1 MTEGWLAGMS
11 ADRDSLQTL
20 REEAR
25 QQGEEPSPV
34 ANAHLSRLQHEIADL
49 AQFRAIMDC
58 CDDAIF
64 IFDAVGRR
72 IIDVSGSTCRRLGY
86 DRDSLLCLNIGDI
99 IDENAH
105 DAIACLHS
113 GRSAHIDCLTTMR
126 GRGDIRVDCE
136 IVISAARLDG
146 RAVAVAIARDMTDRR
161 QDEARLR
168 TSLLE
173 KEVMLKEIHH
183 RVKNNLQVISSLLS
197 IQSTYL
203 ADPRDAG
210 HFQESR
216 DRIRTMALV
225 HEKLYQSN
233 DLASVDFGPYA
244 ERLATNLFRSYT
256 GSGGRINLHIDVKD
270 ISLDADQAVPCGL
283 IVNEL
288 VTNALKYAF
297 PDGRNGTIT
306 VAVKHDKDHY
316 LLIVSDDGIGM
327 RADFDLAETESLGL
341 QLVNMLA
348 SQLDGTVEMD
358 VSAGTKFIVRFRK
371 P

>member
-1 MTEGWLAGMS
+1 MS
-11 ADRDSLQTL
+11 PDRDSLQII
-20 REEAR
+20 REATE
-25 QQGEEPSPV
+25 GPGNEPSPV
-34 ANAHLSRLQHEIADL
+34 AHLSRLQHEIADL

-64 IFDAVGRR
+64 IFDADSGR
-72 IIDVSGSTCRRLGY
+72 IVDVSGSACRRLGY
-86 DRDSLLCLNIGDI
+86 DRDALLCLNIGDI
-99 IDENAH
+99 LGENVRGPVAS
-105 DAIACLHS
+105 LHS
-113 GRSAHIDCLTTMR
+113 GHATHVDCLTTMR
-126 GRGDIRVDCE
+126 GKGHASLECE
-136 IVISAARLDG
+136 IVISAARLEG
-146 RAVAVAIARDMTDRR
+146 RMVAIAIARDMTDRR
-161 QDEARLR
+161 QGEARLR
-168 TSLLE
+168 TSLQE
-173 KEVMLKEIHH
+173 KEIMLKEIHH

-203 ADPRDAG
+203 ADPRDAQN
-210 HFQESR
+210 FQESR

-225 HEKLYQSN
+225 HERLYQSD
-233 DLASVDFGPYA
+233 DLASIDFGPYV
-244 ERLATNLFRSYT
+244 ERLAANLFRSYT
-256 GSGGRINLHIDVKD
+256 GSGGRVVLRVDVKD
-270 ISLDADQAVPCGL
+270 VRLDADRSIPCGL

-306 VAVKHDKDHY
+306 VAMQQDGSHY

-348 SQLDGTVEMD
+348 SQLDGTVSMD
-358 VSAGTKFIVRFRK
+358 TTNGTRFTIRFRK